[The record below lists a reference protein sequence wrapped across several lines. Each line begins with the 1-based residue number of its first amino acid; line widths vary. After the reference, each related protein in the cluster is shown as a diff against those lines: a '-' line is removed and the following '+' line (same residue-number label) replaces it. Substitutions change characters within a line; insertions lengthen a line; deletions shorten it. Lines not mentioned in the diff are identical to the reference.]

1 MNINTKTKEKN
12 KNKNKKKNNSNNN
25 KKGKL
30 CLENEI
36 NLDIVNKHA
45 QKAIDEFYDH
55 LEYLS
60 IDISDIIEDSS
71 EEVLKDLK
79 QKNINVTPL
88 QLETAMFHILKQ
100 QIDSYFKDCF
110 YDYDK

>member
-1 MNINTKTKEKN
+1 MNIKTKTK
-12 KNKNKKKNNSNNN
+12 KKKKKKN

-30 CLENEI
+30 CIENEI
-36 NLDIVNKHA
+36 NLDLIQKHA
-45 QKAIDEFYDH
+45 QKPIDNFYEH

-71 EEVLKDLK
+71 MEVLKDLK
-79 QKNINVTPL
+79 QKKNINPPTL
-88 QLETAMFHILKQ
+88 QQLETAMFNILKQ

-110 YDYDK
+110 YDYDNSNK